1 MNKLRLTILLGG
13 SLACVGSLFS
23 IDSYASTSFGSPN
36 TVDNTIK
43 DNTRKKESWREKLA
57 SEHNLTLGLDY
68 QVLGLSASSPTA
80 GGDDNSAAG
89 VVRFYGSWNLTGL
102 ESGNVGGLVWKVEHR
117 HAYTDTAPKAYS
129 FIEPGL
135 GYIGMIGPAY
145 SDQGGRLTNLYW
157 KQQFNQGKTALMA
170 GYLDTSDYVDT
181 YALASPWTGFTNLAF
196 STGAGAIGLPDDGV
210 LGLAVGHMLDDN
222 FYIIAGAADA
232 KGRSDKP
239 SDGFETLFNDHKL
252 FTTFELGW
260 TASQEHIYTDNVHVT
275 LWHMDGGTQHNL
287 TQPSESGQG
296 INFSASFF
304 VTPQLMPFVRGGI
317 SQGDVALY
325 DNSLTMGLGY
335 FGLGGEKNNLGF
347 AINFSEVNEN
357 LGKAYGVTD
366 DKQFTSEVYYNMSLG
381 EFVQLT
387 PNIQYIDNPAIST
400 EDDTWVIGLR
410 ARVSF

>member
-1 MNKLRLTILLGG
+1 MNMMR
-13 SLACVGSLFS
+13 LACLVLGLSGLILSSKS
-23 IDSYASTSFGSPN
+23 IATTSFGSPN

-43 DNTRKKESWREKLA
+43 DNSRKKESWRENLA
-57 SEHNLTLGLDY
+57 SDHNLTFGVDY
-68 QVLGLSASSPTA
+68 QVLGLSASSPTE
-80 GGDDNSAAG
+80 GGDDNSIAG
-89 VVRFYGSWNLTGL
+89 VVRFYGAWDLVGL

-117 HAYTDTAPKAYS
+117 HGYTDTAPKAYS

-145 SDQGGRLTNLYW
+145 SNQGGRLTNLYW
-157 KQQFNQGKTALMA
+157 KQQFNKGKTALMA

-222 FYIIAGAADA
+222 FYIIVGAADA

-239 SDGFETLFNDHKL
+239 SDGFDTLFNDHKL

-260 TASQEHIYTDNVHVT
+260 TASQEHIYTDNVHIT

-287 TQPSESGQG
+287 TQSESGQG
-296 INFSASFF
+296 VNFSASFF
-304 VTPQLMPFVRGGI
+304 ISPKIMPFIRGGI
-317 SQGDVALY
+317 SEGDVALY
-325 DNSLTMGLGY
+325 DKSLTLGLGY
-335 FGLGGEKNNLGF
+335 FGLGHENNNLGF

-366 DKQFTSEVYYNMSLG
+366 DRQFTSELYYNMSFG
-381 EFVQLT
+381 EFFQLT

-400 EDDTWVIGLR
+400 EKDTWVLGVR
-410 ARVSF
+410 ARVVF